1 MFCFQIVCT
10 LLPRGHN
17 PNKLRERNA
26 AVNASIADTL
36 RGNSRAQLVNIDAP
50 STRGFVQVEQA
61 KN

>member
-1 MFCFQIVCT
+1 VCT